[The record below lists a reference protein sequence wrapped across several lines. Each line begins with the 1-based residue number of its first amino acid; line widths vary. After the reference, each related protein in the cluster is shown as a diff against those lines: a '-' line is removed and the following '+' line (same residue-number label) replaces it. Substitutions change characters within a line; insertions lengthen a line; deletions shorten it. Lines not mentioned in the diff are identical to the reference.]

1 VAEEKKYYTV
11 DEAAPILRLS
21 PARIRQMLRSGELG
35 GERRPSRVEGVLG
48 SWRIPEDSISAFQER
63 PDAAATVALPPGEGL
78 TDRPSGASQAEVG
91 LEAASDAP
99 SDASERL
106 SESVRELREKAEGLL
121 EELGR
126 LDSRL
131 ESAEIQ
137 ESALRQGMR
146 REKER
151 ANRLEAELEA
161 ERSRRGGEER
171 SGWRRLFGA

>member
-1 VAEEKKYYTV
+1 MEEKKYYTV

-21 PARIRQMLRSGELG
+21 PARIRQMLRSGELA
-35 GERRPSRVEGVLG
+35 GERGPSRIEGVLG
-48 SWRIPEDSISAFQER
+48 SWRIPEDGISAFQER
-63 PDAAATVALPPGEGL
+63 PDAAATVALSPGEGL
-78 TDRPSGASQAEVG
+78 TDRLSSASEAESGP
-91 LEAASDAP
+91 EAASDAP

-106 SESVRELREKAEGLL
+106 SESVRELRKRAEGLL

-137 ESALRQGMR
+137 ESALRQGVR

-151 ANRLEAELEA
+151 ADRLEAELEA
-161 ERSRRGGEER
+161 ETSRRGGDER

>member
-1 VAEEKKYYTV
+1 MAEEKKYYTV
-11 DEAAPILRLS
+11 DEAVPILRLS

-48 SWRIPEDSISAFQER
+48 SWRIPEDSISVFQER
-63 PDAAATVALPPGEGL
+63 PDAATTVSLPPGEGFM
-78 TDRPSGASQAEVG
+78 DRRSSPSQAEP
-91 LEAASDAP
+91 EATSDAP

-106 SESVRELREKAEGLL
+106 SENVREIREKVEGLL

-151 ANRLEAELEA
+151 ADRLEAELET

-171 SGWRRLFGA
+171 GGWRRLFGA